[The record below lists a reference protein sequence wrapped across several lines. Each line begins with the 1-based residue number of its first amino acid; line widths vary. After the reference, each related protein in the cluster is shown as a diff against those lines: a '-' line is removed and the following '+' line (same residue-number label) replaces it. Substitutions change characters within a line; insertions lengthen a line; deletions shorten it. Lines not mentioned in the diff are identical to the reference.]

1 MLRRES
7 GVASNDAS
15 VRHTWTAAA
24 GSKHGEQLSHI
35 RHRGVH
41 HASHLPRYGRCM
53 TRAAKVATPW
63 GPAILVEEVALP
75 QSAGDKE
82 FAAIVQLLEI
92 ASGER
97 LLRFAYS
104 TGDTAR

>member
-1 MLRRES
+1 
-7 GVASNDAS
+7 
-15 VRHTWTAAA
+15 
-24 GSKHGEQLSHI
+24 
-35 RHRGVH
+35 
-41 HASHLPRYGRCM
+41 M

-104 TGDTAR
+104 TGDTARRGPVTIRVRDLSKLRRSLSRRRELAEVLGRLVGEA